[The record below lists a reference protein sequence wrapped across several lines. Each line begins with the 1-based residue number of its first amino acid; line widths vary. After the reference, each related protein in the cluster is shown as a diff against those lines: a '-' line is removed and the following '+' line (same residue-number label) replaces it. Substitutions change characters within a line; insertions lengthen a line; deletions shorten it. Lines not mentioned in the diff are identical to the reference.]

1 MPSTI
6 PTITGLPPAQAAGHP
21 PARPCPDT
29 PNAHAEFVAA
39 LASRPPRPIARDPDP
54 QDFTDRAICCEALL
68 ERVKLH
74 LSELIEDAAENDPG
88 RFIADAELPATID
101 AHLADLR
108 SDIAGAL

>member
-1 MPSTI
+1 MI
-6 PTITGLPPAQAAGHP
+6 
-21 PARPCPDT
+21 RK
-29 PNAHAEFVAA
+29 AHAEFVAA

-108 SDIAGAL
+108 SDIAGALEQIAERVRDDRYGGCARGPLYRRRGP